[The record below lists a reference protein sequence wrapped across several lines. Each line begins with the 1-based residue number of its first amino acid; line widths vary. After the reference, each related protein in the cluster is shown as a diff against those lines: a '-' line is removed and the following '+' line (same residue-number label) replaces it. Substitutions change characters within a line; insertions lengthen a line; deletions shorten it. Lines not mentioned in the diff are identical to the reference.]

1 MGERRRLADMSL
13 EERDAW
19 TLEQQ
24 KKLIEEDRK
33 RDKKWKLGLI
43 EESGYL
49 CLGDTY
55 QEPGKAFNDSAR
67 TKGLNF
73 KVPGIKLGSSE
84 DPKKYFS

>member
-1 MGERRRLADMSL
+1 MESNCNFKNKFICINLVNHEDRRRLADMSL

-24 KKLIEEDRK
+24 KKLIEEDSK

-55 QEPGKAFNDSAR
+55 QEPGKPLMIAR
-67 TKGLNF
+67 GQ
-73 KVPGIKLGSSE
+73 KV
-84 DPKKYFS
+84 